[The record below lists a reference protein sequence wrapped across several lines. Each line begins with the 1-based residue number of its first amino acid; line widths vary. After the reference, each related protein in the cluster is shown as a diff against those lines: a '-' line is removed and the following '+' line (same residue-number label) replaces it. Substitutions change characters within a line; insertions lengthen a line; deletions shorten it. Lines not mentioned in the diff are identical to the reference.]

1 MTKLVNSLKHWGSE
15 DFKKVLKQELESL
28 DSGTLPLDQAI
39 CQGGKADGS
48 NISAL
53 INSTSQNEAHIKI
66 HVGVFFDEIIA
77 GCNCGDD
84 PMTENTYCD
93 LLVSIDK
100 VTAEADFLIQ
110 QE

>member
-1 MTKLVNSLKHWGSE
+1 MTKLSSSLKNWGS
-15 DFKKVLKQELESL
+15 DKFKKNLKQELETL
-28 DSGTLPLDQAI
+28 DDGALPLHQAV

-53 INSTSQNEAHIKI
+53 INSAIETDTKI
-66 HVGVFFDEIIA
+66 QINVGVFFNEIIA

-84 PMTENTYCD
+84 PMSENIYCD

-100 VTAEADFLIQ
+100 ETAEAEFTISS
-110 QE
+110 